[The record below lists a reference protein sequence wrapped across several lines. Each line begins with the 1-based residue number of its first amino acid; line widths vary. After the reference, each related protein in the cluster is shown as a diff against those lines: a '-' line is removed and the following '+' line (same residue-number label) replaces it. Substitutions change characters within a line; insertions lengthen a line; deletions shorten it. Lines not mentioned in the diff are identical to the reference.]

1 MNSHFHYSSPERS
14 HPTQSFTVVLKFIVR
29 IHKHP
34 PCKSRRRHPA
44 REQQERGGGCSV
56 VTPCCL
62 PPPTLPMS
70 PADAKF
76 HNIAFTSDTSL
87 AASPRLPPTL
97 LTNQWIQGFHD
108 PFLRFENLPEW
119 LRELRNH
126 QTQEIHR
133 ARYSLWGGS
142 HSSHALPLQCTT
154 LLAPGSG
161 HEPRSSLNSVNQ
173 GVLWRF
179 YYLGMVEW
187 ITGHWWVAQSPAPL
201 LLHSQKLRVGEGLKA
216 PAL

>member
-1 MNSHFHYSSPERS
+1 MRRLPKGPPSRGAKRLAILNSVILKSLTPTVQCSS
-14 HPTQSFTVVLKFIVR
+14 HHQQMVQLFGHQLGVLLIQL
-29 IHKHP
+29 I
-34 PCKSRRRHPA
+34 SDTNYMESA
-44 REQQERGGGCSV
+44 G
-56 VTPCCL
+56 T
-62 PPPTLPMS
+62 

-108 PFLRFENLPEW
+108 PFLRFENLPGW

>member
-1 MNSHFHYSSPERS
+1 MRRVPKGPPSRGAKRLLAILNSVILNSLTPTVQCSS
-14 HPTQSFTVVLKFIVR
+14 HHQQMFQLFGHQLGVLLIQL
-29 IHKHP
+29 ISDTNHLE
-34 PCKSRRRHPA
+34 SA
-44 REQQERGGGCSV
+44 G
-56 VTPCCL
+56 T
-62 PPPTLPMS
+62 

-76 HNIAFTSDTSL
+76 HNTAFTSDTSL

-108 PFLRFENLPEW
+108 PFFRFENLPEW
-119 LRELRNH
+119 LRELRNR

-187 ITGHWWVAQSPAPL
+187 ITGHWWVAQPPAPL
-201 LLHSQKLRVGEGLKA
+201 LLHSQKLGVGEGLKA